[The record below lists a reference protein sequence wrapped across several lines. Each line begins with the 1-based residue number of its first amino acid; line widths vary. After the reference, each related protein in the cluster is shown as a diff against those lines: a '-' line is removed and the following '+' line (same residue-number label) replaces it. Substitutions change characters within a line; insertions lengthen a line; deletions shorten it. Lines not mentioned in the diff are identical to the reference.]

1 MKELENIRGGN
12 MTVKI
17 QVIIAIIVIIAL
29 SIIVNMI
36 RKKKIR
42 IKICFGMVDC
52 GCGNIGFGLFS

>member
-1 MKELENIRGGN
+1 

-36 RKKKIR
+36 RKKR
-42 IKICFGMVDC
+42 LEIKICFGMVDC
-52 GCGNIGFGLFS
+52 ELLGTLVWIVF